1 MPMMTRWVAAVI
13 FMAQA
18 SAWVPTT
25 PLCERGRSALRPHPT
40 ATAARR
46 FFGGNDGTFKVS
58 RIKMAA
64 GEAEADDS
72 DDSDDSANSDAT
84 SDASPDA
91 GVDVNTDD
99 VGSEN
104 TAGSIYAALNA
115 RLKTLESDGK

>member
-1 MPMMTRWVAAVI
+1 MTTRWVAAVI
-13 FMAQA
+13 FMAQFGA

-25 PLCERGRSALRPHPT
+25 PLFGRGRSALRPHPV
-40 ATAARR
+40 AARR
-46 FFGGNDGTFKVS
+46 FFGGNDGTLVS

-72 DDSDDSANSDAT
+72 DDSDDSADSDAT

-91 GVDVNTDD
+91 GADVNTDD

>member
-1 MPMMTRWVAAVI
+1 MLMMTRWVAAVI
-13 FMAQA
+13 FMAQLA
-18 SAWVPTT
+18 SAWVPTA
-25 PLCERGRSALRPHPT
+25 PLCGRGRSALRPHPV
-40 ATAARR
+40 AARR
-46 FFGGNDGTFKVS
+46 FFGGNDGTFK
-58 RIKMAA
+58 MAA
-64 GEAEADDS
+64 GEGEADDS